1 MQIANSFE
9 RDRRIFGD
17 LTAADARAL
26 AGAFEAKVLPKTDF
40 LARQGEPDAMEYILL
55 SGKVVSL
62 IGDAD
67 GREVCV
73 GFFVGPCV
81 ITPNLARAAD
91 GKSLVNLRLESDGQV
106 ASVSAAALL
115 ELMRGSSAI
124 EEWANAVLRAE
135 LERKTSREWGLAAL
149 KAKERLEWFRS
160 LYPDHETLF
169 NHSQISSF
177 LGMTPVTLSRLR
189 NSDDL

>member
-1 MQIANSFE
+1 MQIATSFA
-9 RDRRIFGD
+9 RNRRIFGG
-17 LTAADARAL
+17 LATADAHAL
-26 AGAFEAKVLPKTDF
+26 AGAFEAKTVAKAQH
-40 LARQGEPDAMEYILL
+40 LARQGDPDDKEYILL
-55 SGKVVSL
+55 SGKMVSL
-62 IGDAD
+62 IGDAE

-73 GFFVGPCV
+73 GFYVGPCV

-91 GKSLVNLRLESDGQV
+91 GRSLVDLRLESDGQA

-135 LERKTSREWGLAAL
+135 LERKTSREWSLAAL

-160 LYPDHETLF
+160 LYPDHERLF

-189 NSDDL
+189 NPSEA

>member
-1 MQIANSFE
+1 MEIASRFQ

-17 LTAADARAL
+17 LAAADARAL
-26 AGAFEAKVLPKTDF
+26 AEAFKANVRPKTDF

-73 GFFVGPCV
+73 GFYVGPCV

-91 GKSLVNLRLESDGQV
+91 GKSLVSLRLESDGQA
-106 ASVSAAALL
+106 ASVSAVALL
-115 ELMRGSSAI
+115 ELMRGSLAI
-124 EEWANAVLRAE
+124 EAWANAVLRDE
-135 LERKTSREWGLAAL
+135 LARKTAREWSLAAL

-160 LYPDHETLF
+160 QYPDHETLF

-189 NSDDL
+189 NSGRL

>member
-1 MQIANSFE
+1 MQIASSFE

-26 AGAFEAKVLPKTDF
+26 AGAFETKVFPKTDF
-40 LARQGEPDAMEYILL
+40 LTRQGEPDAMEYILL

-73 GFFVGPCV
+73 GFYVGQCV
-81 ITPNLARAAD
+81 IAPNLARAAD
-91 GKSLVNLRLESDGQV
+91 GKSLVNLRMESDGQV
-106 ASVSAAALL
+106 ASVSTATLL
-115 ELMRGSSAI
+115 KLMRGSSAI

-135 LERKTSREWGLAAL
+135 LERKTSREWSLAAL

-169 NHSQISSF
+169 THTQISSF

-189 NSDDL
+189 NSGNL

>member
-1 MQIANSFE
+1 MQIASSFE

-17 LTAADARAL
+17 LTAADARGL
-26 AGAFEAKVLPKTDF
+26 AGAFEAKRLPKTAF

-55 SGKVVSL
+55 SGKAVSL

-91 GKSLVNLRLESDGQV
+91 GKSLVSLRLESDGQA

-115 ELMRGSSAI
+115 ELMRRSSAI
-124 EEWANAVLRAE
+124 EAWANAVLRAE
-135 LERKTSREWGLAAL
+135 LERKTSREWILAAL

-160 LYPDHETLF
+160 HYPDHETLF
-169 NHSQISSF
+169 AHSQISSF
-177 LGMTPVTLSRLR
+177 LGMTP
-189 NSDDL
+189 

>member
-1 MQIANSFE
+1 MQIASSFE

-26 AGAFEAKVLPKTDF
+26 AGAFEAKRLPKTAF
-40 LARQGEPDAMEYILL
+40 IARQGEPDAMEYILL
-55 SGKVVSL
+55 SGKAVSL

-91 GKSLVNLRLESDGQV
+91 GKSLVSLRLESDGQA

-124 EEWANAVLRAE
+124 EAWANAVLRAE
-135 LERKTSREWGLAAL
+135 LERKTSREWSLAAL
-149 KAKERLEWFRS
+149 KAKERLEWFRRH
-160 LYPDHETLF
+160 YPDHETLF
-169 NHSQISSF
+169 THSQISSF

-189 NSDDL
+189 NPSR

>member
-1 MQIANSFE
+1 MQIASSFE

-26 AGAFEAKVLPKTDF
+26 AGAFRAKVLPKTDF

-81 ITPNLARAAD
+81 ITPNLARAVD
-91 GKSLVNLRLESDGQV
+91 GKSLVSLRLESDGQA
-106 ASVSAAALL
+106 ASVSAATLL
-115 ELMRGSSAI
+115 ELMRDSSAI

-135 LERKTSREWGLAAL
+135 LERKTSREWSLAAL

-189 NSDDL
+189 NSGSP

>member
-1 MQIANSFE
+1 MQIASSFE

-26 AGAFEAKVLPKTDF
+26 AGAFEAKRLPKTAF

-55 SGKVVSL
+55 SGKAVSL

-91 GKSLVNLRLESDGQV
+91 GKSLVSLRLESDGQA

-135 LERKTSREWGLAAL
+135 LERKTSREWSLAL

-160 LYPDHETLF
+160 HYPDHETLF
-169 NHSQISSF
+169 THSQISSF

-189 NSDDL
+189 NPSR

>member
-1 MQIANSFE
+1 MQIASSFE
-9 RDRRIFGD
+9 RDRRLFGD

-26 AGAFEAKVLPKTDF
+26 AGAFVAKVLPKADF
-40 LARQGEPDAMEYILL
+40 LTRQGEPDAMEYILL

-73 GFFVGPCV
+73 GFYVGPCV
-81 ITPNLARAAD
+81 IAPNLARAAD
-91 GKSLVNLRLESDGQV
+91 GRSLVNLRLESDGQV
-106 ASVSAAALL
+106 ASVSTATLL
-115 ELMRGSSAI
+115 KLMRGSSAI

-135 LERKTSREWGLAAL
+135 LERKTSREWSLAAL

-160 LYPDHETLF
+160 HYPDHETLF
-169 NHSQISSF
+169 THTQISSF

-189 NSDDL
+189 NSGNL

>member
-1 MQIANSFE
+1 MQIASSFE

-91 GKSLVNLRLESDGQV
+91 GKSLVSLRLESDGQA

-135 LERKTSREWGLAAL
+135 LERKTSREWSLAAL

-160 LYPDHETLF
+160 HYPDHETLF
-169 NHSQISSF
+169 THSQISSF

-189 NSDDL
+189 NSDNL

>member
-1 MQIANSFE
+1 MEIASRFQ

-17 LTAADARAL
+17 LAAADARAL
-26 AGAFEAKVLPKTDF
+26 AEAFKANVRPKTDF

-73 GFFVGPCV
+73 GFYVGPCV
-81 ITPNLARAAD
+81 ITPNLARAAN
-91 GKSLVNLRLESDGQV
+91 GKSLVSLRLESDGQA
-106 ASVSAAALL
+106 ASVSAVALL
-115 ELMRGSSAI
+115 ELMRVSSAI
-124 EEWANAVLRAE
+124 EAWANAVLRDE
-135 LERKTSREWGLAAL
+135 LARKTAREWSLAAL
-149 KAKERLEWFRS
+149 KAKERLEWFRGS
-160 LYPDHETLF
+160 YPDYEALF
-169 NHSQISSF
+169 KHSQISSF

-189 NSDDL
+189 HSGSL

>member
-1 MQIANSFE
+1 MAIASRFQ

-17 LTAADARAL
+17 LAAADARVL
-26 AGAFEAKVLPKTDF
+26 AEAFEVKVRPKADF
-40 LARQGEPDAMEYILL
+40 LARQGEPDAMEYILF

-67 GREVCV
+67 GREMCV
-73 GFFVGPCV
+73 GFYVGPCV

-91 GKSLVNLRLESDGQV
+91 SKSLVSLKLESDGQA

-124 EEWANAVLRAE
+124 EAWANAVLRDE
-135 LERKTSREWGLAAL
+135 LARKTAREWSLAAL
-149 KAKERLEWFRS
+149 KAKERLEWFRKQ
-160 LYPDHETLF
+160 YPDHETLF

-189 NSDDL
+189 NSGGL

>member
-1 MQIANSFE
+1 MEIASRFQ

-17 LTAADARAL
+17 LAAADARAL
-26 AGAFEAKVLPKTDF
+26 AEAFKANVRPKTDF

-73 GFFVGPCV
+73 GFYVGPCV

-91 GKSLVNLRLESDGQV
+91 GKSLVSLRLESDGQA
-106 ASVSAAALL
+106 ASVSAVALL
-115 ELMRGSSAI
+115 ELMRGSLAI
-124 EEWANAVLRAE
+124 EAWANAVLRDE
-135 LERKTSREWGLAAL
+135 LARKTAREWSLAAL

-160 LYPDHETLF
+160 QYPDHETLF

-189 NSDDL
+189 HSGSL

>member
-1 MQIANSFE
+1 MQIASSFE

-17 LTAADARAL
+17 LTAADARTL
-26 AGAFEAKVLPKTDF
+26 AGVFEAKVLSKTDF
-40 LARQGEPDAMEYILL
+40 LTRQGEPDAMEYILL
-55 SGKVVSL
+55 SGKAVSL

-67 GREVCV
+67 GREMCV
-73 GFFVGPCV
+73 GFFFGPCV

-91 GKSLVNLRLESDGQV
+91 GKSLVSLRLESDGQA

-135 LERKTSREWGLAAL
+135 LERKTSREWSLAAL

-160 LYPDHETLF
+160 HYPDHETLF
-169 NHSQISSF
+169 SHSQISSF

-189 NSDDL
+189 NSGDL

>member
-1 MQIANSFE
+1 MEIASRFQ

-17 LTAADARAL
+17 LAAADARAL
-26 AGAFEAKVLPKTDF
+26 AEAFKANVRPKTDF

-73 GFFVGPCV
+73 GFYVAPCV

-91 GKSLVNLRLESDGQV
+91 GKSLVSLRLESDGQA
-106 ASVSAAALL
+106 ASVSAATLL
-115 ELMRGSSAI
+115 ELMRGSSTI

-135 LERKTSREWGLAAL
+135 LERKTSREWSLAAL

-160 LYPDHETLF
+160 HYPDHETLF
-169 NHSQISSF
+169 SHSQISSF

-189 NSDDL
+189 NPSTS

>member
-1 MQIANSFE
+1 MQIASSFE

-26 AGAFEAKVLPKTDF
+26 AGAFEAKRLPKTYF

-91 GKSLVNLRLESDGQV
+91 GKSLVSLRLESDGQA

-135 LERKTSREWGLAAL
+135 LERKTSREWSLAAL
-149 KAKERLEWFRS
+149 KARDRLEWFRRH
-160 LYPDHETLF
+160 YPDHEALF
-169 NHSQISSF
+169 AHSQISSF

-189 NSDDL
+189 NPSR